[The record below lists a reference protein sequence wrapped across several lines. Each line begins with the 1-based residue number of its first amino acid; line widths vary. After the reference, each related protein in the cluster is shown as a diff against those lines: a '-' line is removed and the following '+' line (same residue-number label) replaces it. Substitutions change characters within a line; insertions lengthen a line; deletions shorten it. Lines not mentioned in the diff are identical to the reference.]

1 MSFYNDNEE
10 ENELHIAWPNYS
22 PEKQQQS
29 SLLPLVLM
37 INEKLREQVEFV
49 RQEVGKLCSLP
60 ILVNLL
66 PSQRNSL
73 FEKNP
78 KLKKYW
84 VKMEQKF
91 QQLPPE
97 EFEKIDF
104 SRRLLWR
111 LLQRLK
117 RTVDFIDDESKD
129 LEIDAVTYC
138 ERLLSFLIDLEAQL
152 TTRRFFNSLLHSS
165 HILTHCCL
173 SQFIRSEHGS
183 LFCELFSMLKFYAR
197 FEIDELS
204 GQQLLQAEVTK
215 RHYEFVSQLQAAA
228 FKFLN
233 EKLTEFCLLP
243 VGSVDSS
250 KFLREQLGSL
260 SCDDL
265 YKLAEF
271 LNLVPSLS
279 EKEENLVDNYC
290 RYDDP
295 NYLIEAIIFVC
306 ERRPS
311 QLQRL
316 NAEPLYPSEKLIPYD
331 HYDGKSVLPLNKLN
345 LQFLTTH
352 DYLLRNFN
360 LFRMEST
367 YEIRLDLEDVMFRM
381 KPWKHEFNESDVV
394 WGGWAKMALPVT
406 SCRIVHVGRPLVG
419 ESAPSEVRADLQIT
433 LPSREDLRQDWM
445 SLRKNDVLFLLKVK
459 PIQKVGY
466 KFDFRQSREA
476 IRKMEGDLRTFRIR
490 FDPNQY
496 KEDFDNGNIEDIYFS
511 FNLVIRRDPKS
522 NNFKS
527 VLATIRQ
534 LLNTECVVPDWLLD
548 LILGYGEPDIAHYS
562 RITNTVATVDFNDT
576 FLSFEHLQKSFPN
589 KKIICEESVPKP
601 PFRLTFKEFVPQHNI
616 EKEEERDTSIIVE
629 NQKVFNRILTETYQ
643 KNNIEFTPL
652 QIEAIKSGMQ
662 PGLTLVVG
670 PPGTGKTDVAV
681 QIISNIYH
689 NWPEQRTLIV
699 THSNQALNQIFE
711 KIICLDV
718 DERHLL
724 RMGHGEEA
732 LETDKDFSRYG
743 RVNYVLAER
752 KRLLER
758 VEKLCE
764 SMEEV
769 GDVSYSCETAGYFF
783 RYSVCKTW
791 ENFLELIE
799 QAKQTAINDAKEN
812 NNSTDSTTNVPLPS
826 KDFVADNFP
835 FTKFFQSGKKKK
847 NFLPLEFKVKES
859 KIIAM
864 TCTHAALR
872 RRELVELG
880 FRYDNI
886 LMEEAAQILEVETFI
901 PLLLQKISAL
911 VYLLKNFFFFH
922 DPHDG
927 RSRLKRWIMI
937 GDNHQLPPIVQNVAY
952 QKYSNMEQSLFAR
965 LIRLGVPHI
974 QLNCQG
980 RARSELANLYNWRYK
995 NLGDLKHVLDNEE
1008 FKLTNAG
1015 FLYNYQLINVPDF
1028 NGIGESTPS
1037 AYFYQNLGEAEFAVA
1052 LFVYMRILGYPSEK
1066 ISILTTYNGQASLLR
1081 DIINKRCTNNP
1092 LIGMPGK

>member
-10 ENELHIAWPNYS
+10 ENELHIAWPNYT

-37 INEKLREQVEFV
+37 INEKLRERLPAWEIISLNSQHFPEFFEKILKMICDENLGYSVQIHLITFLNYCFNSLEVDFV

-66 PSQRNSL
+66 PSKRNSL

-129 LEIDAVTYC
+129 LEIDVVTYC

-316 NAEPLYPSEKLIPYD
+316 NAEPLYPSEKVIWDEKLIPYD

-466 KFDFRQSREA
+466 KFDFRRPFKEQFGICIVRGCEVEGILTGDGKILDEMESREA

-496 KEDFDNGNIEDIYFS
+496 KEDSDNGNIEDIYFS

-589 KKIICEESVPKP
+589 KKIICEETVPKP

-847 NFLPLEFKVKES
+847 NFLPLEFKRENFNEDLQVAMEGWNRIVDIFKKLEEFRAFELLRNGRDRADYLLVKES

-901 PLLLQKISAL
+901 PLLLQDRA
-911 VYLLKNFFFFH
+911 FF
-922 DPHDG
+922 
-927 RSRLKRWIMI
+927 L
-937 GDNHQLPPIVQNVAY
+937 
-952 QKYSNMEQSLFAR
+952 
-965 LIRLGVPHI
+965 
-974 QLNCQG
+974 
-980 RARSELANLYNWRYK
+980 
-995 NLGDLKHVLDNEE
+995 
-1008 FKLTNAG
+1008 
-1015 FLYNYQLINVPDF
+1015 
-1028 NGIGESTPS
+1028 
-1037 AYFYQNLGEAEFAVA
+1037 
-1052 LFVYMRILGYPSEK
+1052 
-1066 ISILTTYNGQASLLR
+1066 
-1081 DIINKRCTNNP
+1081 
-1092 LIGMPGK
+1092 